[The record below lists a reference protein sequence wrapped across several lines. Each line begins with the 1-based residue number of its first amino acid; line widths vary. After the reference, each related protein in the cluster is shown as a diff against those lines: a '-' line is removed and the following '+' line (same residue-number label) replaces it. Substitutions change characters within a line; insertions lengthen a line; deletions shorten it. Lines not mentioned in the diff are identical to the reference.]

1 MASNQAKNGAVATNG
16 YGNEKSSSSAS
27 SSQRKEVPA
36 PPHNKSEGLVKS
48 IKKLRLASKRPLPT
62 EMGDGSYRQVATR
75 PGLKQDVRRLRGKDL
90 KTLLEIISS
99 KLKGEMQQD
108 DKTMIMERTI
118 QLVANLSDHSKVQ
131 EALTNG
137 FIAQLWNSIDH
148 PPMLYMGNKYRFR
161 QPDGSWN
168 NPYLPQLGAART
180 PYSRTVRPKGMSLGA
195 QPDPEAIFESVF
207 ARGIFRKN
215 PNNVSSILWYWAT
228 IIIHDLF
235 WTNLKDPDQN
245 DSSSYLDLAPLYG
258 STEKDRDSIRTFKD
272 GQLKPDCFADKRLIG
287 NPPGV
292 PILLIMFNR
301 FHNHVATNLA
311 DINEGGRFS
320 KPGAHLDAEAAEAAW
335 KKRDEELFE
344 TARLVTSGLYI
355 NITLIDYV
363 RNIINLNRVDT
374 TWTLDPRQE
383 MGVSVGTKDLSE
395 SGTGNVV
402 SAEFNLCYRWHSCLS
417 EMDEKWVEDFYTE
430 LLGENYGPMNLQT
443 MMKALKAFEAS
454 VADEP
459 SERTFGGF
467 KRGPDGKFNDDELVE
482 ALATAIEQPGGA
494 FGGRNVPRIMKPIEM
509 LGIMRGRKWNLAGLN
524 EFRKHFGLK
533 AYDTFEDINS
543 DPEIADSLRNLY
555 QHPDYVELYPGIVAE
570 EAKTPMV
577 PGVGIA
583 PTYTISRVV
592 LSDAVALVRGDR
604 YYTIDY
610 HPRNLTNWGFKEVDY
625 DLKINH
631 GCVFYKLFLRAFP
644 QHFKGNSVYAHYP
657 MVIPSENK
665 KILTDLKRADR
676 FDFGRPAPTATRIN
690 IVGYKAAKYILEDQ
704 VKYRV
709 CWEEG
714 LKHLMGEGGGRFML
728 SGDTALHAQQ
738 RKCMGRLLYNDTW
751 RNAVK
756 SFYSTTAEMLLKE
769 KSYKLAGKT
778 QVDVVRD
785 VGNVAHTHFVARMF
799 NLPLKT
805 KQNPKGVFSEQ
816 ELYMILAVIFVCI
829 FFDIDPAKSFP
840 LRQGAREVAQQL
852 GKIVEMNVKL
862 ATSVGIKG
870 LFTSKPNK
878 NDDPLAAYGENMA
891 KGLKKAGL
899 SIDDI
904 VWSQILPTAGAMV
917 PNQAQVFAQTLD
929 WYLSPA
935 GEKYRPELHRIA
947 ALETGNETDAL
958 LLGYAM
964 EGIRMAGTFGLYRE
978 ATTADV
984 IQEDD
989 GREVPVKAGDR
1000 VFVSFVTAAKDP
1012 NIFPNPEEVD
1022 PRRPLDSYIH
1032 YGVGPHACLGRDI
1045 SQVALTELFRALF
1058 RKKGL
1063 RRVAGAQGELKK
1075 VPRPGG
1081 FFVYMTEDWGSIWPF
1096 PTTAPFLINAF
1107 KDYDI
1112 YDPKMMAA
1120 VLALMAFESGDFQYK
1135 RNQVPGR
1142 PGQGTANMQM
1152 ANFNLLYAKA
1162 IPELAP
1168 KFEGVDSVEGMS
1180 DDDLNKLLDAV
1191 TVDKYNFASGAWF
1204 LATQCKQDVKDAF
1217 KKDADEG
1224 FKVYI
1229 EECVGT
1235 EVEPRL
1241 EVFGVAK
1248 EAFGL

>member
-1 MASNQAKNGAVATNG
+1 MTSVEEKNGVSTNG
-16 YGNEKSSSSAS
+16 HQNGKETSGPTATKQTKTATQPSEK
-27 SSQRKEVPA
+27 KD
-36 PPHNKSEGLVKS
+36 GLVKS
-48 IKKLRLASKRPLPT
+48 IKKLRVASKRPLPT
-62 EMGDGSYRQVATR
+62 EMGDGSYRKVENR
-75 PGLKQDVRRLRGKDL
+75 PTLKQDVGRLRGKDF
-90 KTLLEIISS
+90 KTLLEIVSA
-99 KLKGEMQQD
+99 KLKGETLQD

-131 EALTNG
+131 EVLTNS
-137 FIAQLWNSIDH
+137 FIDKLWNSIDH
-148 PPMLYMGNKYRFR
+148 PPMLYMGDYFRFR
-161 QPDGSWN
+161 QPDGSNN
-168 NPYLPQLGAART
+168 NPYLPKLGAART
-180 PYSRTVRPKGMSLGA
+180 PYSRTVRPKNMSLGA
-195 QPDPEAIFESVF
+195 QPDPEAIFESVM
-207 ARGIFRKN
+207 ARDGFRKN

-228 IIIHDLF
+228 IIIHGIVDLF
-235 WTNLKDPDQN
+235 WTNSKDPNQN

-272 GQLKPDCFADKRLIG
+272 GKLKPDCFADKRLIG

-320 KPGAHLDAEAAEAAW
+320 KPAEHLDEEAAAAAW
-335 KKRDEELFE
+335 KKRDTELFE

-363 RNIINLNRVDT
+363 RSIINLNRVDT
-374 TWTLDPRQE
+374 AWTLDPRQE

-402 SAEFNLCYRWHSCLS
+402 SAEFNLCYRWHSCIS
-417 EMDEKWVEDFYTE
+417 EMDDKWIQDFYTR

-443 MMKALKAFEAS
+443 LMMALKKFEAS
-454 VADEP
+454 VAEDP
-459 SERTFGGF
+459 GERTFGDF
-467 KRGPDGKFNDDELVE
+467 KRGPDGRFNDDELVD

-494 FGGRNVPRIMKPIEM
+494 FGGRNVPRIMKPVEM
-509 LGIMRGRKWNLAGLN
+509 LGIIRGRKWNLAGLN

-543 DPEIADSLRNLY
+543 DPSIADALRNLY

-604 YYTIDY
+604 YYTTDY
-610 HPRNLTNWGFKEVDY
+610 NPRNLTNWGYKEVDY
-625 DLKINH
+625 DLKVNH
-631 GCVFYKLFLRAFP
+631 GCVFYKLFIRAFP
-644 QHFKGNSVYAHYP
+644 QHFKGDSVYAHYP

-665 KILTDLKRADR
+665 TILTDLKRADK
-676 FDFGRPAPTATRIN
+676 FSFGRPSRTATRID

-704 VKYRV
+704 KKYRV

-728 SGDTALHAQQ
+728 SGDSALHAQQ
-738 RKCMGRLLYNDTW
+738 RKCMAKLLYNDTW
-751 RNAVK
+751 RNAIK
-756 SFYSTTAEMLLKE
+756 TFYSTTAERLLAE

-785 VGNVAHTHFVARMF
+785 VGNIAHTHFVARMF

-805 KQNPKGVFSEQ
+805 KDNPKGVFSEQ

-862 ATSVGIKG
+862 TNGIGIKG
-870 LFTSKPNK
+870 LFTAKANK
-878 NDDPLAAYGENMA
+878 DDPLREYGDNMA

-899 SIDDI
+899 STYDI

-917 PNQAQVFAQTLD
+917 PNQAQVFAQMLD

-947 ALETGNETDAL
+947 NLETGDETDAL

-978 ATTADV
+978 AAAHDM

-989 GREVPVKAGDR
+989 GRSVAVQPGDR
-1000 VFVSFVTAAKDP
+1000 VFVSFVSAAKDP
-1012 NIFPNPEEVD
+1012 DMFPNPDVVD
-1022 PRRPLDSYIH
+1022 PRRPLESYIH

-1063 RRVAGAQGELKK
+1063 RRVNGAQGELKK

-1081 FFVYMTEDWGSIWPF
+1081 FWVYMTEDWGSIWPF
-1096 PTTAPFLINAF
+1096 PTSMKVTW
-1107 KDYDI
+1107 
-1112 YDPKMMAA
+1112 
-1120 VLALMAFESGDFQYK
+1120 
-1135 RNQVPGR
+1135 
-1142 PGQGTANMQM
+1142 
-1152 ANFNLLYAKA
+1152 
-1162 IPELAP
+1162 
-1168 KFEGVDSVEGMS
+1168 
-1180 DDDLNKLLDAV
+1180 DD
-1191 TVDKYNFASGAWF
+1191 
-1204 LATQCKQDVKDAF
+1204 
-1217 KKDADEG
+1217 
-1224 FKVYI
+1224 
-1229 EECVGT
+1229 
-1235 EVEPRL
+1235 
-1241 EVFGVAK
+1241 
-1248 EAFGL
+1248 

>member
-1 MASNQAKNGAVATNG
+1 MSEVKNGSAAATNG
-16 YGNEKSSSSAS
+16 HQNGKEKAPAAKPPKAKNASQPNEKKEGALAS
-27 SSQRKEVPA
+27 F
-36 PPHNKSEGLVKS
+36 
-48 IKKLRLASKRPLPT
+48 KKLRVASKRPLPT
-62 EMGDGSYRQVATR
+62 ERGDGSYRPVVVR
-75 PGLKQDVRRLRGKDL
+75 PGLKQDIRRLKAKDF
-90 KTLLEIISS
+90 KTLFEIVRS
-99 KLKGEMQQD
+99 KVKGETQQD
-108 DKTMIMERTI
+108 DKTYIMERTI
-118 QLVANLSDHSKVQ
+118 ALVASLNDHSKVQ
-131 EALTNG
+131 EVLTNS
-137 FIAQLWNSIDH
+137 FIDTLWNSLDH
-148 PPMLYMGNKYRFR
+148 PPMLYMGDQFRFR
-161 QPDGSWN
+161 QPDGSNN
-168 NPYLPQLGAART
+168 NPYLPKLGAART
-180 PYSRTVRPKGMSLGA
+180 PYSRSVRPKGMSLGA
-195 QPDPEAIFESVF
+195 QPDPEAVFEAVM
-207 ARGIFRKN
+207 ARDGFKRN

-235 WTNLKDPDQN
+235 WTNLKDPNQN

-258 STEKDRDSIRTFKD
+258 STAEARDSIRTFKD
-272 GQLKPDCFADKRLIG
+272 GMLKPDCFADKRLIG

-292 PILLIMFNR
+292 CIILIMFNR

-320 KPGAHLDAEAAEAAW
+320 KPAANLDEEATAAAW

-383 MGVSVGTKDLSE
+383 MGVSVGTKEGSE
-395 SGTGNVV
+395 AGTGNVV
-402 SAEFNLCYRWHSCLS
+402 SAEFNLCYRWHSCIS
-417 EMDEKWVEDFYTE
+417 EMDDKWIQDFYTE
-430 LLGENYGPMNLQT
+430 LLGENYGPMNLGVL
-443 MMKALKAFEAS
+443 MMALKKFEAS
-454 VADEP
+454 VPKDPA
-459 SERTFGGF
+459 ERTFGGF
-467 KRGPDGKFNDDELVE
+467 KRGPDGKFNDDDLVD

-494 FGGRNVPRIMKPIEM
+494 FGGRNVPRIMKPVEM
-509 LGIMRGRKWNLAGLN
+509 LGIIRGRKWNLAGLN
-524 EFRKHFGLK
+524 EFRRHFGLK
-533 AYDTFEDINS
+533 GYETFEDINS
-543 DPEIADSLRNLY
+543 DPEIAESLRNLY

-604 YYTIDY
+604 YYTTDY
-610 HPRNLTNWGFKEVDY
+610 HPRNLTNWGYKEVDY

-657 MVIPSENK
+657 MVIPDENR
-665 KILTDLKRADR
+665 KILTNLKRVDR
-676 FDFGRPAPTATRIN
+676 FDFDRPAFTATRVN
-690 IVGYKAAKYILEDQ
+690 IVGYRAAKYILENQD
-704 VKYRV
+704 KYRV

-714 LKHLMGEGGGRFML
+714 LGHLMGEGGRRFML
-728 SGDTALHAQQ
+728 SGDSPFHAQQ
-738 RKCMGRLLYNDTW
+738 RKCMGKLLYNDTW
-751 RNAVK
+751 KNAIK
-756 SFYSTTAEMLLKE
+756 SFYSMIAERLLAE

-785 VGNVAHTHFVARMF
+785 VGNLAHTHFVSRMF

-805 KQNPKGVFSEQ
+805 KENPKGIYSEQ
-816 ELYMILAVIFVCI
+816 ELYTVLAVIFVCI

-840 LRQGAREVAQQL
+840 LRQGAREVAQGL

-862 ATSVGIKG
+862 SNSIGVGG
-870 LFTSKPNK
+870 LFTSKNK
-878 NDDPLAAYGENMA
+878 DDPLAAYGVNMA

-899 SIDDI
+899 STYDI

-947 ALETGNETDAL
+947 ALETGDETDAL

-964 EGIRMAGTFGLYRE
+964 EAIRMAGTFGLYRE
-978 ATTADV
+978 AATGDV

-989 GREVPVKAGDR
+989 GRRVNVNAGDR

-1012 NIFPNPEEVD
+1012 EMFPNPEVVD
-1022 PRRPLDSYIH
+1022 PRRPLESYMH
-1032 YGVGPHACLGRDI
+1032 YGTGPHECLGRNI

-1063 RRVAGAQGELKK
+1063 RRVPGAQGELKK

-1096 PTTAPFLINAF
+1096 PTSM
-1107 KDYDI
+1107 K
-1112 YDPKMMAA
+1112 
-1120 VLALMAFESGDFQYK
+1120 
-1135 RNQVPGR
+1135 
-1142 PGQGTANMQM
+1142 
-1152 ANFNLLYAKA
+1152 
-1162 IPELAP
+1162 
-1168 KFEGVDSVEGMS
+1168 
-1180 DDDLNKLLDAV
+1180 V
-1191 TVDKYNFASGAWF
+1191 TWDG
-1204 LATQCKQDVKDAF
+1204 
-1217 KKDADEG
+1217 E
-1224 FKVYI
+1224 
-1229 EECVGT
+1229 
-1235 EVEPRL
+1235 
-1241 EVFGVAK
+1241 
-1248 EAFGL
+1248 

>member
-1 MASNQAKNGAVATNG
+1 MASNQEKNGAVATNG
-16 YGNEKSSSSAS
+16 YDKEKSPSSAS
-27 SSQRKEVPA
+27 SSQKNETPA
-36 PPHNKSEGLVKS
+36 PPHNKSEGLIKS

-75 PGLKQDVRRLRGKDL
+75 PGLKQDIRRLRGKDL

-131 EALTNG
+131 EALTNS

-180 PYSRTVRPKGMSLGA
+180 PYSRTVRPKGMNLGA

-235 WTNLKDPDQN
+235 WTNTKDPDQN

-292 PILLIMFNR
+292 PIILIMFNR

-320 KPGAHLDAEAAEAAW
+320 KPGPNLDAEAAAAAW

-363 RNIINLNRVDT
+363 RNIINLNRADT

-383 MGVSVGTKDLSE
+383 MGVSVGTKNLSE

-443 MMKALKAFEAS
+443 MMRALKAFEAT

-509 LGIMRGRKWNLAGLN
+509 LGIIRGRKWNLAGLN

-543 DPEIADSLRNLY
+543 DPEVADALRNLY

-610 HPRNLTNWGFKEVDY
+610 HPRNLTNWGYKEVDY
-625 DLKINH
+625 DLNINH

-657 MVIPSENK
+657 MVIPTENH
-665 KILTDLKRADR
+665 KILTDLKRVDR

-704 VKYRV
+704 TKYRV

-769 KSYKLAGKT
+769 KSYTLAGKK

-852 GKIVEMNVKL
+852 GKIIEMNVKL
-862 ATSVGIKG
+862 ATSVGVKG
-870 LFTSKPNK
+870 LFTSKSNK

-1000 VFVSFVTAAKDP
+1000 VFVSFVSAAKDP
-1012 NIFPNPEEVD
+1012 SIFPNPEEVD

-1096 PTTAPFLINAF
+1096 PTSM
-1107 KDYDI
+1107 K
-1112 YDPKMMAA
+1112 
-1120 VLALMAFESGDFQYK
+1120 
-1135 RNQVPGR
+1135 
-1142 PGQGTANMQM
+1142 
-1152 ANFNLLYAKA
+1152 
-1162 IPELAP
+1162 
-1168 KFEGVDSVEGMS
+1168 
-1180 DDDLNKLLDAV
+1180 V
-1191 TVDKYNFASGAWF
+1191 TW
-1204 LATQCKQDVKDAF
+1204 
-1217 KKDADEG
+1217 DE
-1224 FKVYI
+1224 
-1229 EECVGT
+1229 
-1235 EVEPRL
+1235 
-1241 EVFGVAK
+1241 
-1248 EAFGL
+1248 

>member
-1 MASNQAKNGAVATNG
+1 MAPTQEKNGAVATTGYSNG
-16 YGNEKSSSSAS
+16 NGKHTAAPAVQPKKAIQPTEK
-27 SSQRKEVPA
+27 K
-36 PPHNKSEGLVKS
+36 EGLFKS
-48 IKKLRLASKRPLPT
+48 FKKLRVLSKRPLPK
-62 EMGDGSYRQVATR
+62 EMGDGSYRVVDTR
-75 PGLKQDVRRLRGKDL
+75 PGLKQDIRRLRRKDL
-90 KTLLEIISS
+90 KTLFDIVSS
-99 KLKGEMQQD
+99 KVKGEMQQD
-108 DKTMIMERTI
+108 DRTMIMERTI

-131 EALTNG
+131 EALTNN

-148 PPMLYMGNKYRFR
+148 PPMLYMGDKFRFR
-161 QPDGSWN
+161 QPDGSN
-168 NPYLPQLGAART
+168 NAKPISPSAWCCEDTILEDRQTQGRT
-180 PYSRTVRPKGMSLGA
+180 RTMYRASFGTGPL
-195 QPDPEAIFESVF
+195 
-207 ARGIFRKN
+207 
-215 PNNVSSILWYWAT
+215 SSSTASYTPCTQQWTPANGT
-228 IIIHDLF
+228 ADLF
-235 WTNLKDPDQN
+235 WTNSKDPNQN

-292 PILLIMFNR
+292 PILLVMFNR

-320 KPGAHLDAEAAEAAW
+320 KPAENLDPETAAAAW
-335 KKRDEELFE
+335 KKRDTELFE

-363 RNIINLNRVDT
+363 RNIINLNRADT

-417 EMDEKWVEDFYTE
+417 EMDDKWVQDFYTQ

-443 MMKALKAFEAS
+443 MMRALKAFEAS

-509 LGIMRGRKWNLAGLN
+509 LGIVRGRKWNLTGLN

-543 DPEIADSLRNLY
+543 DPEIAESLRNLY

-570 EAKTPMV
+570 EAKTPMS

-604 YYTIDY
+604 YYTTDY
-610 HPRNLTNWGFKEVDY
+610 NPRHLTNWGYKEVDY

-657 MVIPSENK
+657 MVIPDENH
-665 KILTDLKRADR
+665 KILTNLKRVDR
-676 FDFGRPAPTATRIN
+676 FSFDRPAPTATRIN
-690 IVGYKAAKYILEDQ
+690 IVGYRAAKYILEDQ
-704 VKYRV
+704 TKYRV

-728 SGDTALHAQQ
+728 SGDTELHAQQ

-756 SFYSTTAEMLLKE
+756 SFYAITAEKLLAQ

-805 KQNPKGVFSEQ
+805 EENPKGIFSEQ
-816 ELYMILAVIFVCI
+816 ELYKILAVIFTCI

-840 LRQGAREVAQQL
+840 LRQGAREVAQAL
-852 GKIVEMNVKL
+852 GKVVEMNVKL
-862 ATSVGIKG
+862 ATSVGVKG
-870 LFTSKPNK
+870 LFTSKQDK
-878 NDDPLAAYGENMA
+878 NNDPLSAYGENMA

-899 SIDDI
+899 STYDI

-947 ALETGNETDAL
+947 ALETGNETDTL

-978 ATTADV
+978 AAVADI

-989 GREVPVKAGDR
+989 GRSVPVSPGDR
-1000 VFVSFVTAAKDP
+1000 VFVSFVSAAKDP
-1012 NIFPNPEEVD
+1012 SIFPDPETVN

-1045 SQVALTELFRALF
+1045 SQVALTELFRVLF

-1063 RRVAGAQGELKK
+1063 RRVPGAQGELKK

-1081 FFVYMTEDWGSIWPF
+1081 FYVYMTEDWGSIWPF
-1096 PTTAPFLINAF
+1096 PTSMKVTW
-1107 KDYDI
+1107 
-1112 YDPKMMAA
+1112 
-1120 VLALMAFESGDFQYK
+1120 
-1135 RNQVPGR
+1135 
-1142 PGQGTANMQM
+1142 
-1152 ANFNLLYAKA
+1152 
-1162 IPELAP
+1162 
-1168 KFEGVDSVEGMS
+1168 
-1180 DDDLNKLLDAV
+1180 DD
-1191 TVDKYNFASGAWF
+1191 
-1204 LATQCKQDVKDAF
+1204 
-1217 KKDADEG
+1217 
-1224 FKVYI
+1224 
-1229 EECVGT
+1229 
-1235 EVEPRL
+1235 
-1241 EVFGVAK
+1241 
-1248 EAFGL
+1248 